1 LKNIQNSLRLSLI
14 SVVYYYVNVPEDHID
29 QILTKWLTNTASYEE
44 LEILKNWANQSEENL
59 ELMETFQ
66 KVWMEKTAE
75 PILVN
80 VDEKINE
87 IWEKGMLV
95 KPKRP
100 VTWNLMLK
108 YAAAVFIVL
117 SSSFWIFYSSQP
129 GKEKTEDIVELA
141 PSFTFRENKPGQKT
155 KIFLPDGSIAY
166 LNSSSS
172 IKYLSGFIG
181 DERRV
186 YLEGEAFFEVAKDVS
201 KPFVVESKTIET
213 IALGTAFNVN
223 AFNDAKEM
231 RVSLIEG
238 EVRINQMETSGKTVT
253 LNPGKELLIDPETH
267 TFLEMSFKLEDVVGW
282 KEGKLVFKQASIDE
296 VSRKLE
302 RWYGVQ
308 IQIKGKVPA
317 KWKVT
322 TVYENQ
328 SLKNVL
334 TDLQYSKKFAY
345 EIKDSHVIITF

>member
-1 LKNIQNSLRLSLI
+1 M
-14 SVVYYYVNVPEDHID
+14 NVPEDHID

-44 LEILKNWANQSEENL
+44 LEILKNWTSQSEENL

-66 KVWMEKTAE
+66 QVWMEKTAE

-95 KPKRP
+95 KPKRSLK
-100 VTWNLMLK
+100 WNLIQK
-108 YAAAVFIVL
+108 YAAAALIVL

-129 GKEKTEDIVELA
+129 DKEKDADVVELT
-141 PSFTFRENKPGQKT
+141 PSYTFRENKPGQKT

-166 LNSSSS
+166 LNSSSR
-172 IKYLSGFIG
+172 IKYLNGFMG

-201 KPFVVESKTIET
+201 KPFIVESKTIET

-223 AFNDAKEM
+223 AFNDEKEM

-253 LNPGKELLIDPETH
+253 LSPGKELLIDPETH
-267 TFLEMSFKLEDVVGW
+267 TFLEISFDLNDAIGW
-282 KEGKLVFKQASIDE
+282 KEGKLVFNHASIDG
-296 VSRKLE
+296 VTQKLE
-302 RWYGVQ
+302 RWYGVK
-308 IQIKGKVPA
+308 IQTKGKVPA
-317 KWKVT
+317 NWKVT

-328 SLKNVL
+328 TLKNVL

-345 EIKDSHVIITF
+345 EIIDSNVIITF